1 MPSARR
7 WSVSDGRKLVS
18 ALLVLVATFMV
29 CASVG
34 AQSWIVAALGVAVL
48 AAAVAF
54 YVVSALNSREFAY
67 IPGSAHVV
75 SCSPPP
81 AAASQGRCEMHL
93 VVHAPGMDDVAVKI
107 RDAGV
112 PVSKWPDAGATLP
125 ILVAVGDPR
134 RVRVLWDSVRSH
146 GDVAEGLEDEEYQGE
161 PIEEAYLDDLLDDE
175 YEEDPAPLGD
185 LDPDAR
191 VIELDVMDP
200 TLFRNEP
207 AEDYGPALGRGAQL
221 DPDTALSADADLSPD
236 AGLAGSRRDSARDSV
251 YDRDADADAFS
262 STGSGRDSYRN
273 DDDVDRAPHGNGD
286 GDSYRNG
293 DVRRERF
300 LDDGLDPGD
309 GSLYTDGLDPEP
321 EPPVAPPRRRPS
333 PRRPSPRT
341 RRTLDD
347 QPPLV
352 DASAESGGVTTIP
365 HQPNP
370 AERDNEAAPLQVT
383 HVVPADPAVVAIP
396 APDADQDVSEAY
408 LTVTPPPGGPTTS
421 SERVQGVS
429 VTLFV
434 ANLGRSVAFY
444 RDLLGFR
451 QVDMGLGSAV
461 LESGDGRIV
470 LRRVVDMAPVDRR
483 LVHLLLEVPDVQA
496 AYDELLL
503 QDVEFVHRP
512 RAVSRY
518 EQLELLSAAFR
529 DPDGHGIALVN
540 WKVRR

>member
-1 MPSARR
+1 VPSARR

-18 ALLVLVATFMV
+18 VVLVIVAAFTV

-34 AQSWIVAALGVAVL
+34 AQSWLIAALGVAL
-48 AAAVAF
+48 FAAAIAF

-67 IPGSAHVV
+67 VPGTAHVV
-75 SCSPPP
+75 SSSPPP

-112 PVSKWPDAGATLP
+112 PVSKWPDAGGTLP

-146 GDVAEGLEDEEYQGE
+146 GDVADTREDADYQGE
-161 PIEEAYLDDLLDDE
+161 SVEESYLDDLLDDE
-175 YEEDPAPLGD
+175 YDDATPLAD

-200 TLFRNEP
+200 TLFRSEP
-207 AEDYGPALGRGAQL
+207 AMDLGPGLSPGIQL
-221 DPDTALSADADLSPD
+221 DPDTALAPETELSPD
-236 AGLAGSRRDSARDSV
+236 IDFAGPDEDLEP
-251 YDRDADADAFS
+251 
-262 STGSGRDSYRN
+262 
-273 DDDVDRAPHGNGD
+273 AP
-286 GDSYRNG
+286 
-293 DVRRERF
+293 
-300 LDDGLDPGD
+300 PQ
-309 GSLYTDGLDPEP
+309 
-321 EPPVAPPRRRPS
+321 PRRRPS
-333 PRRPSPRT
+333 PRPRRP
-341 RRTLDD
+341 LDD
-347 QPPLV
+347 QAPLP
-352 DASAESGGVTTIP
+352 DLEMEPTGGVTTLP
-365 HQPNP
+365 HQPTP
-370 AERDNEAAPLQVT
+370 ADRDGEPVPLQVT
-383 HVVPADPAVVAIP
+383 HVVPADPAVAAMP
-396 APDADQDVSEAY
+396 SSDPDEDVSEAY
-408 LTVTPPPGGPTTS
+408 LAVTPPPGQAPPRTGG
-421 SERVQGVS
+421 RIRGVS

-451 QVDMGLGSAV
+451 QVDMGIGSAV

-496 AYDELLL
+496 AYDDLLT
-503 QDVEFVHRP
+503 QGVEFVHRP

-529 DPDGHGIALVN
+529 DPDGHGIALVR
-540 WKVRR
+540 WDVRH